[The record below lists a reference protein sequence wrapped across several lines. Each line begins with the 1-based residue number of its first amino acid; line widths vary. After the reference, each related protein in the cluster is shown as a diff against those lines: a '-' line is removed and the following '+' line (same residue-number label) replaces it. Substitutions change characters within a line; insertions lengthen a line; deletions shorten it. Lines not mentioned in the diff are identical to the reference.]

1 MAEEG
6 VEEEVD
12 AQTILQ
18 RFKNVE
24 DAHPE
29 RVHPLIT
36 DEALRNLVVAWV
48 TTPIT
53 FTNPTGKTPEDE
65 NSQWQWLWEL
75 CDYDRDYLAYCVK
88 TQETKLGRL
97 LDRAKAFRLIYP
109 DGSANKIAIQFVRNE
124 IAKTMQSKTRAK

>member
-1 MAEEG
+1 MAEEDG
-6 VEEEVD
+6 VE
-12 AQTILQ
+12 AAGAGTLLQ
-18 RFKNVE
+18 RFKNIE

-36 DEALRNLVVAWV
+36 DEALRNLVVAWE
-48 TTPIT
+48 TTPVT
-53 FTNPTGKTPEDE
+53 FKDPKGNAPEDE
-65 NSQWQWLWEL
+65 NSQWQWLWGL

-97 LDRAKAFRLIYP
+97 VDRAKAFRLIYP
-109 DGSANKIAIQFVRNE
+109 DGTANKIAIQFVRNE